1 MVKRYRIY
9 GVDSEGREW
18 TLAADDRFVFRC
30 PCCNC
35 IIMVEGED
43 VYAYRTLDDLI
54 YALKR
59 EVAEEG
65 AKIVDV
71 YVEEW

>member
-9 GVDSEGREW
+9 GVDSEGNEW

-35 IIMVEGED
+35 VILVEADE
-43 VYAYRTLDDLI
+43 VRAYRTLDDLI
-54 YALKR
+54 YVLKR
-59 EVAEEG
+59 EAMEEG
-65 AKIVDV
+65 AEIVDV

>member
-9 GVDSEGREW
+9 GVAEDGEW

-35 IIMVEGED
+35 VIMVEGED
-43 VYAYRTLDDLI
+43 VHAYRTLDDLI
-54 YALKR
+54 FALKR
-59 EVAEEG
+59 EAAEEG
-65 AKIVDV
+65 VIITDV